1 MAKVQS
7 EYEVETIF
15 IDRLQ
20 EMNYTYVELKDYDDV
35 INNFRKKLAEF
46 Y

>member
-20 EMNYTYVELKDYDDV
+20 EMNYTYVELKDFDDV
-35 INNFRKKLAEF
+35 VNNFRK
-46 Y
+46 